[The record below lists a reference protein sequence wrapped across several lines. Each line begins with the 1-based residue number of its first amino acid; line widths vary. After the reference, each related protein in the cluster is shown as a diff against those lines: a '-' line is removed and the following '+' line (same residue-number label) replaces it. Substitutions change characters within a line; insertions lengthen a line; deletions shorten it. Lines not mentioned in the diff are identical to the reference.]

1 MLPYRLQFALIAA
14 LLALSLTSCAIFDA
28 LRPALSR
35 SALVFIQEIET
46 LLREYEHAADP
57 ADSQSLRISTL
68 QTTHD
73 ALYRNISTLLRQPP
87 AGISKKLVLDYRRR
101 LSAAEHRSSRNPPW
115 PSSSSAP
122 S

>member
-1 MLPYRLQFALIAA
+1 MFSLIGA
-14 LLALSLTSCAIFDA
+14 LLAVSMTSCALFEA

-46 LLREYEHAADP
+46 LLREYEHAPDP
-57 ADSQSLRISTL
+57 GDSNSRAFSTL
-68 QTTHD
+68 QTSQD

-87 AGISKKLVLDYRRR
+87 AGITKKLVLDYRRR
-101 LSAAEHRSSRNPPW
+101 LKAAELRSSRSSPW
-115 PSSSSAP
+115 PSSNLAP